1 MESNNHLIICK
12 IMKSTFRLVEGYLS
26 EVDNG
31 RGHKVIMDLPE
42 AAGGTNKGP
51 KAFEY
56 LAMSL
61 TGCIGTIFTILAEKM
76 RIDVQELTVELNA
89 ETAETIESIDYKFSI
104 KTDASLEKVQK
115 CLDTTERN
123 CPVGLIF
130 HKAGVPFTHEI
141 VML

>member
-1 MESNNHLIICK
+1 MHNNIIFNEK
-12 IMKSTFRLVEGYLS
+12 MKSTLKFVGGYLS

-31 RGHKVIMDLPE
+31 RGHTILMDLPE
-42 AAGGTNKGP
+42 EAGGTNKAP

-61 TGCIGTIFTILAEKM
+61 NGCIGTIFVDVAKKM
-76 RIDVQELTVELNA
+76 RIDVQELKIELDA
-89 ETAETIESIDYKFSI
+89 AVGDTIDSVTYKFYI

-115 CLDTTERN
+115 CLETTERY
-123 CPVGLIF
+123 CPVGLLF
-130 HKAGVPFTHEI
+130 HKASVPFTHEI